1 MIAQWLE
8 RLAVNQMDVG
18 SSPTRRENIK
28 KSFTFLLE
36 IAGFEPATLCT
47 QNIHSTNFELYSL
60 FSSITIHFIVLYKK
74 VFILFIIKKC
84 FTQKLI

>member
-60 FSSITIHFIVLYKK
+60 ISSITDLFYCFLYKSFYI
-74 VFILFIIKKC
+74 VYY
-84 FTQKLI
+84 